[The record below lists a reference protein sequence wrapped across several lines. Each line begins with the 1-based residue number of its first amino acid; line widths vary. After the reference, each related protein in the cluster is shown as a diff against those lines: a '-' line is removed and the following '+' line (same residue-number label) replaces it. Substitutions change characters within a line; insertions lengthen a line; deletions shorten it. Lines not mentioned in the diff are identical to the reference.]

1 MPYLLKKQLK
11 LLKYK
16 NKIVKLIMVFSNCES
31 KMGDFEPDVDIDE
44 KQAGF
49 KLDKDCFSGRP
60 EDPGQVPLVSVQ
72 PALVCGELKH
82 HKDL

>member
-1 MPYLLKKQLK
+1 MTHQKVSKSMNLKNSYSYTQYAIFIEKTVEIAK
-11 LLKYK
+11 KYK

-49 KLDKDCFSGRP
+49 KLDKDRF
-60 EDPGQVPLVSVQ
+60 
-72 PALVCGELKH
+72 
-82 HKDL
+82 

>member
-1 MPYLLKKQLK
+1 MTHQKVSKSK
-11 LLKYK
+11 LLWTLRFLFLNTQYAIFIEKTVEIAKKYK

-49 KLDKDCFSGRP
+49 KLDKDRF
-60 EDPGQVPLVSVQ
+60 
-72 PALVCGELKH
+72 
-82 HKDL
+82 

>member
-49 KLDKDCFSGRP
+49 KLDKDS
-60 EDPGQVPLVSVQ
+60 VSQTVRG
-72 PALVCGELKH
+72 ALARYRDGPH
-82 HKDL
+82 MNAIT

>member
-1 MPYLLKKQLK
+1 
-11 LLKYK
+11 
-16 NKIVKLIMVFSNCES
+16 MVFSNCES

-49 KLDKDCFSGRP
+49 KLDKDCFLDRP
-60 EDPGQVPLVSVQ
+60 ENPDQQ
-72 PALVCGELKH
+72 ALVPIQRALVHGELKH